1 MLRIGLISFA
11 HMHGW
16 SYGRA
21 FSSLP
26 GTEVVAVCDED
37 AARANEAGRKLSVP
51 SVHTDVER
59 MLRAVDLDA
68 VIICSENANHARHAV
83 AAAEAGCHVLC
94 EKPLATA
101 PDEAVRMVTAARE
114 AKVQLMTAFP
124 CRFHPAARRT
134 HDAIRADAVGTVL
147 AVNGTNHGKNPGG
160 WFVDP
165 VLSGGGAI
173 ADHTVHVV
181 DLLRWMTGQEV
192 TEVYAEATKFDETLP
207 CEDGGILSL
216 AFDDFV
222 ATLDCS
228 WSNPPS
234 NPVWGDVTLE
244 VIGGAG
250 TLSMNL
256 FGQEMTVVTERDR
269 RVAYENWGDDM
280 DRGLVR
286 EFVTA
291 VTENRA
297 PAVTGVDGLRAV
309 EVVAAAYRSVATGRP
324 ERVEHADA

>member
-21 FSSLP
+21 FAGLP
-26 GTEVVAVCDED
+26 DTEVVAICDED
-37 AARANEAGRKLSVP
+37 ADRAEEAGRKLGVTN
-51 SVHTDVER
+51 VHTDPER
-59 MLRAVDLDA
+59 MLKAVDLDA
-68 VIICSENANHARHAV
+68 VVVCSENAHHARHTV
-83 AAAEAGCHVLC
+83 LAAEAGVHVLC
-94 EKPLATA
+94 EKPLATS
-101 PDEAVRMVTAARE
+101 PDEAVRMVTAAR
-114 AKVQLMTAFP
+114 ANHVHLMTAFP

-134 HDAIRADAVGTVL
+134 HAALQGHGIGDVL

-165 VLSGGGAI
+165 VRSGGGAI

-192 TEVYAEATKFDETLP
+192 TEVYAESTRFDETLP
-207 CEDGGILSL
+207 CEDGAILSL
-216 AFDDFV
+216 AFEDFV

-244 VIGGAG
+244 VIGRGG

-256 FGQEMTVVTERDR
+256 FAQEMTVVTERDR
-269 RVAYENWGDDM
+269 RVAYENWGDNM
-280 DRGLVR
+280 DGALVR
-286 EFVTA
+286 EFVSA
-291 VTENRA
+291 IREDRP

-309 EVVAAAYRSVATGRP
+309 EVVAAAYRSVGSGRP
-324 ERVEHADA
+324 EAVEHRDA